1 MTKKQTDPSPRTRLS
16 PAVVVDEALRLLDE
30 AGLEAV
36 TTRAVADRL
45 GVRMNTVLWHVKTK
59 TRLLELMA
67 DAVAGTITY
76 EALPED
82 PGERARELTRR
93 YRRSLLAH
101 RDGAALV
108 AGTYAPD
115 PHTLRFADT
124 LVAALACHDDTRD
137 TAAWTLYALVYFTLG
152 LTQEEQA
159 ADTADEHRLRAAVA
173 SGPYPALAASLD
185 TLTSHHFDARF
196 EDGVNR
202 ILGGGTPAGRAGSAR
217 GPSAPPLRP

>member
-1 MTKKQTDPSPRTRLS
+1 MTKKQTHPTPRTRLT
-16 PAVVVDEALRLLDE
+16 PAAVVDAALRLLDE
-30 AGLEAV
+30 SGLEAV
-36 TTRAVADRL
+36 TTRAVADRI

-67 DAVAGTITY
+67 DAVAGTIGY
-76 EALPED
+76 EGLPED
-82 PGERARELTRR
+82 AGERARELMRR

-124 LVAALACHDDTRD
+124 LVGTLADHEATGE

-159 ADTADEHRLRAAVA
+159 AGQAEEHRLREAVA
-173 SGPYPALAASLD
+173 SGPYPALAATLD
-185 TLTSHHFDARF
+185 TLTSHTFDARF
-196 EDGVNR
+196 EDGITR
-202 ILGGGTPAGRAGSAR
+202 ILGGAGSGR
-217 GPSAPPLRP
+217 R